1 MLYRIACSYVAG
13 ELRSASVPFVSS
25 GVVAL
30 PGAALGFERGA
41 LTRDPDGH
49 AMQVVGR

>member
-1 MLYRIACSYVAG
+1 VDDVAG
-13 ELRSASVPFVSS
+13 GLRSAGVPFVSP
-25 GVVAL
+25 GVVTL
-30 PGAALGFERGA
+30 PGDDLAFGRGA